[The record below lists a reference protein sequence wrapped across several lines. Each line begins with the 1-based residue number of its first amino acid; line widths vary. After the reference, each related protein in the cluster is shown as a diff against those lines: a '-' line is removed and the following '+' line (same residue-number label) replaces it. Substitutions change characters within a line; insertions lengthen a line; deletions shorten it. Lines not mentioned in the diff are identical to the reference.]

1 MLRVRPIHFTSR
13 LDAWERLL
21 TGLGMVKT
29 VDEPTWR
36 EFDAGSGRLALHFV
50 EQGSAEDGT
59 TSLGVEVGDLEEFAR
74 RTGEAGA
81 AAGTTAAG
89 TTAELIDADHGP
101 SCRITAPHGF
111 SFLADPATRATDGSW
126 GGSAEAD
133 PGIAV
138 VAVWF
143 SEDAVAAARTLRDIG
158 AKPRPLP
165 GSGSGDLNTAESEA
179 FTAKNGG
186 ILMVGAG
193 SGTGSAG
200 LGFEYAGDLTALR
213 ERLSEAGHEAAVI
226 EEAAIPTLHVAN
238 PDADGTAAHPPLWI
252 SAAPSAG

>member
-21 TGLGMVKT
+21 TGLGLVKT

-59 TSLGVEVGDLEEFAR
+59 TSLGVEVGDLKEFAR
-74 RTGEAGA
+74 RTKEAGA
-81 AAGTTAAG
+81 AEGGTN
-89 TTAELIDADHGP
+89 AELIDADHGP
-101 SCRITAPHGF
+101 SCRVTAADGF
-111 SFLADPATRATDGSW
+111 SFLADPATRATDGGW

-138 VAVWF
+138 VGVWF
-143 SEDAVAAARTLRDIG
+143 SEDAVAATRTLRDIG
-158 AKPRPLP
+158 ARPRPLP
-165 GSGSGDLNTAESEA
+165 GSGDAESDTAESEA

-186 ILMVGAG
+186 ILMVG
-193 SGTGSAG
+193 SGTGSGSAG
-200 LGFEYAGDLTALR
+200 LGFEYAGDLAALR
-213 ERLSEAGHEAAVI
+213 ERLSEAGNEAAVI
-226 EEAAIPTLHVAN
+226 EEAAIPTLHVTN
-238 PDADGTAAHPPLWI
+238 PDADGVAAHPPLWI
-252 SAAPSAG
+252 SAAPAAG